1 MVNENKSTCYCINL
15 RRSAGILTDI
25 YDKALAPCG
34 MTVAQYCLLIHLHR
48 MGNANITQWADQ
60 VGLERST
67 MVRNV
72 RILEKNGW
80 IQPAAGRGRHFTL
93 SPAGQERLTAA
104 IPIWQQTQA
113 AIEQQLGAEDAQALL
128 RIADKLRHFL

>member
-15 RRSAGILTDI
+15 RRSTGILTDI

-34 MTVAQYCLLIHLHR
+34 MTVAQYCLLIHLQR
-48 MGNANITQWADQ
+48 MGSANITQWAEK

-80 IQPAAGRGRHFTL
+80 IQPTEGRGRRFSL
-93 SPAGQERLTAA
+93 SETGAERLTAA
-104 IPIWQQTQA
+104 VPIWQQTQK

-128 RIADKLRHFL
+128 RIADKLQHLG

>member
-25 YDKALAPCG
+25 YDRALVPSG
-34 MTVAQYCLLIHLHR
+34 LTVTQYCLLVHLQR
-48 MGNANITQWADQ
+48 MGSANITRWAGQ

-72 RILEKNGW
+72 RILEKNRW
-80 IQPAAGRGRHFTL
+80 IQPAAGRGRYFAL
-93 SPAGQERLTAA
+93 SPAGQECLAA
-104 IPIWQQTQA
+104 AVPLWQETQQK
-113 AIEQQLGAEDAQALL
+113 IEQYLGETDAQALL
-128 RIADKLRHFL
+128 RIADRLRHFG